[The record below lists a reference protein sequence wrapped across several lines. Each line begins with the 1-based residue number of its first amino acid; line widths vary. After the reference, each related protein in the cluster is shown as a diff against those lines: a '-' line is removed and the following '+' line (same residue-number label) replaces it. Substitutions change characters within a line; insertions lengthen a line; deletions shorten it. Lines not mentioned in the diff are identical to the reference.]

1 MLDSTFLQACE
12 AAAGRFDVPAIAV
25 GAGSADGMVELEAL
39 GCELD
44 ARFRIASVTKPM
56 TASLAV
62 QLLDLEAPAGVWP
75 DDVRVRHLL
84 SHMSGF
90 DCELGDE
97 ARFGDGD
104 DALGAAVAE
113 LDAVPRLVGVDT
125 AWSYANTG
133 YWLAG
138 WLAATA
144 AGATFEDA
152 LRRHVL
158 GPAGMANAGFDE
170 PDLAGTGPGA
180 ADGPYPR
187 PRRPSGGLVTDVG
200 DVIRFGR
207 WLLSQPWAAALRRVH
222 GRPVSGVYGLGLFGE
237 RIGGVEVWGH
247 PGSTFGFQSNLLFVP
262 DRGAVFAGLTNSGNG
277 ARALAEV
284 EQLWL
289 ERVVGARRTRRETV
303 ELPAEVLA
311 AFSGTYANREI
322 RAVVSSG
329 GDGLVAEVVDGAEEV
344 EVSARPIGPR
354 RFEVVGGAF
363 DGDRF
368 DFPLDR
374 FARFGSQLLPQVA

>member
-1 MLDSTFLQACE
+1 LDSTFLQACE
-12 AAAGRFDVPAIAV
+12 DAASRFDVPAIAV
-25 GAGSADGMVELEAL
+25 GAASPDGIVEVEAL

-62 QLLDLEAPAGVWP
+62 QLLELEAPTGVWP
-75 DDVRVRHLL
+75 EEVRVHHLL

-97 ARFGDGD
+97 VRFGEGD

-113 LDAVPRLVGVDT
+113 LGAVTRLVGVD
-125 AWSYANTG
+125 AVWSYSNTG

-144 AGATFEDA
+144 AGVTFEDA
-152 LRRHVL
+152 LRRYVL
-158 GPAGMANAGFDE
+158 GPAGMANAGFEE
-170 PDLAGTGPGA
+170 PDLTGTGPGA
-180 ADGPYPR
+180 TDRAYPR
-187 PRRPSGGLVTDVG
+187 PRRPSGGVVTDVG

-207 WLLSQPWAAALRRVH
+207 WLLTQPWAVALRQVR
-222 GRPVSGVYGLGLFGE
+222 GKPVSGVYGLGLFGE

-262 DRGAVFAGLTNSGNG
+262 DRGAVFAGLTSSGNG

-289 ERVVGARRTRRETV
+289 ERVLGAGRARRDTV
-303 ELPAEVLA
+303 QLPAEVLA
-311 AFSGTYANREI
+311 SFSGAYGNEGT
-322 RAVVSSG
+322 RAVFSPG
-329 GDGLVAEVVDGAEEV
+329 GDGLVAEVADGTGQAEL
-344 EVSARPIGPR
+344 SARPIGPR
-354 RFEVVGGAF
+354 RFEVVGGAY

-368 DFPLDR
+368 DFPLEG

>member
-1 MLDSTFLQACE
+1 MLDSTFLQTCE
-12 AAAGRFDVPAIAV
+12 DAAARFDVPAMAV
-25 GAGSADGMVELEAL
+25 GTASPDGTIELHAL
-39 GCELD
+39 GCESD

-62 QLLDLEAPAGVWP
+62 RLLDLDSQTGVWP

-90 DCELGDE
+90 DGELGDE
-97 ARFGDGD
+97 IRFGDGD
-104 DALGAAVAE
+104 GALAAAVAE
-113 LDAVPRLVGVDT
+113 LPAVTRLVGADT

-138 WLAATA
+138 WLAAEA

-152 LRRHVL
+152 LRQHVF
-158 GPAGMANAGFDE
+158 GPAGMANAGFDD
-170 PDLAGTGPGA
+170 PDLEGTGRGA
-180 ADGPYPR
+180 SSEPYPR
-187 PRRPSGGLVTDVG
+187 PRRPGGGVVTDVG

-207 WLLSQPWAAALRRVH
+207 WQLTEPWAAALRRPY
-222 GRPVSGVYGLGLFGE
+222 GKPVSGVYGLGFFGE
-237 RIGGVEVWGH
+237 RVGGVEVWGH
-247 PGSTFGFQSNLLFVP
+247 LGSAFGFQSSFLVVP
-262 DRGAVFAGLTNSGNG
+262 DRGVVFAGLTNSGGG

-289 ERVVGARRTRRETV
+289 ERVLGARRTRRETV
-303 ELPAEVLA
+303 DLPPAALA
-311 AFSGTYANREI
+311 ALAGTYASGETRV
-322 RAVVSSG
+322 VVSPG
-329 GDGLVAEVVDGAEEV
+329 GDGLLVDVADRLEQV

-354 RFEVVGGAF
+354 RFEVVGGEF

-374 FARFGSQLLPQVA
+374 FARFGSRLLPQVA

>member
-12 AAAGRFDVPAIAV
+12 DAAARFDVPAMAV
-25 GAGSADGMVELEAL
+25 GSAAPDGTIELHAL

-62 QLLDLEAPAGVWP
+62 RLLDLDSRTGVWP

-90 DCELGDE
+90 DGELGDE
-97 ARFGDGD
+97 IRFGDGD
-104 DALGAAVAE
+104 DALAAAVAA
-113 LDAVPRLVGVDT
+113 LGSVVRLVDVDT

-138 WLAATA
+138 WLAARA
-144 AGATFEDA
+144 ADATFEDA
-152 LRRHVL
+152 MRQYVFD
-158 GPAGMANAGFDE
+158 PAGMANAGFDD
-170 PDLAGTGPGA
+170 PDLEGTGRGA
-180 ADGPYPR
+180 TSEPYPR
-187 PRRPSGGLVTDVG
+187 PRRPGGGVVTDVG

-207 WLLSQPWAAALRRVH
+207 WQLAEPWAAALRRKH

-237 RIGGVEVWGH
+237 RVGGVEVWGH
-247 PGSTFGFQSNLLFVP
+247 PGSAFGFQSSLLVVP
-262 DRGAVFAGLTNSGNG
+262 DRGVVFAGLTNSGSG
-277 ARALAEV
+277 ERALAEV

-289 ERVVGARRTRRETV
+289 ERVLGARRTRRETV
-303 ELPAEVLA
+303 DLPPVALS
-311 AFSGTYANREI
+311 AFAGTYANGETS
-322 RAVVSSG
+322 AVVSPG
-329 GDGLVAEVVDGAEEV
+329 GDGLLAAVTDRLEQV

-354 RFEVVGGAF
+354 RFEVVGGDF
-363 DGDRF
+363 DGERF

-374 FARFGSQLLPQVA
+374 FARFGSRLLPQVS

>member
-1 MLDSTFLQACE
+1 VLDSTFLQACE
-12 AAAGRFDVPAIAV
+12 DAAARFGVPAMAV
-25 GAGSADGMVELEAL
+25 GTASPDGTIELHSL

-44 ARFRIASVTKPM
+44 ARFRIASLTKPM

-62 QLLDLEAPAGVWP
+62 RLLDLDSATGVWP

-97 ARFGDGD
+97 IRFGDGD

-113 LDAVPRLVGVDT
+113 LDSVVRLVGTDT
-125 AWSYANTG
+125 AWSYSNTG

-138 WLAATA
+138 WLAAQVA
-144 AGATFEDA
+144 DATFEDA
-152 LRRHVL
+152 LRQHVL
-158 GPAGMANAGFDE
+158 APAGMANAGFDD
-170 PDLAGTGPGA
+170 PDLVGTGRGA
-180 ADGPYPR
+180 SSAPYPR
-187 PRRPSGGLVTDVG
+187 SRRPSGGLVTDVA

-207 WLLSQPWAAALRRVH
+207 WQLTEPWAAVLRRTH
-222 GRPVSGVYGLGLFGE
+222 GRPVSGVYGLGLAGE
-237 RIGGVEVWGH
+237 RVGGVEVWGH
-247 PGSTFGFQSNLLFVP
+247 SGSNFGFQSSLLLVP
-262 DRGAVFAGLTNSGNG
+262 DRGTVFAGLTNSGSG

-289 ERVVGARRTRRETV
+289 DSVVGARRTRRETM
-303 ELPAEVLA
+303 ELSPAALA
-311 AFSGTYANREI
+311 AFTGTYANSET
-322 RAVVSSG
+322 RAIVSPG
-329 GDGLVAEVVDGAEEV
+329 GDGLLADVSDRFEQV
-344 EVSARPIGPR
+344 EVSARAIGPH
-354 RFEVVGGAF
+354 RFEVDGGDF

-374 FARFGSQLLPQVA
+374 FARFGSVLLPQVA